1 MSRYCQGPG
10 LQQPGYRP
18 EPVQGLWLI
27 GPLSYLH
34 SWSLLC
40 WLGCPCTQ
48 QIALL
53 EFRFLMKSRGSTY

>member
-10 LQQPGYRP
+10 LQQPWCRP

-27 GPLSYLH
+27 GPLSDLH

-40 WLGCPCTQ
+40 WLVSEGVPTRSK
-48 QIALL
+48 LL
-53 EFRFLMKSRGSTY
+53 Y